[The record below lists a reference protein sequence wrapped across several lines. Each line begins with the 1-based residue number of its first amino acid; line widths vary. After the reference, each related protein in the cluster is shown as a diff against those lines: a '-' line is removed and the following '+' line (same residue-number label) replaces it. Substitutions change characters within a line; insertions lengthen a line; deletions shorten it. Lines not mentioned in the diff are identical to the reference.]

1 MILMKKKTNKILVLL
16 LTLTLL
22 LPSFSFAQT
31 SVDYEYV
38 DFIVEYINA
47 YYIKDI
53 DYETHQNNILKG
65 LLQNLDPY
73 SDYYSKEE
81 YEEFIN
87 SLNQSFSGIGIVLK
101 FEKNNVV
108 IDRVLDDTPAKA
120 QGLKAGDV
128 IISVNYQKVE
138 GLSLEEVT
146 SLLRGKAGNI
156 VRIEIKRE
164 NELKVIKVRREK
176 IEISPVEYDVFK
188 GVGYIKLNSFS
199 DKASEKVKEA
209 LKYIDTVGTNKVILD
224 LRDNPGGYLD
234 EAVKVASL
242 FVPKGPIVHIKDK
255 YGNVQSHYSNL
266 EESKY
271 KLVVLVNEKSAS
283 ASEIVAAAVK
293 DTKAGY
299 IIGTKTYGK
308 GTVQNIVQLPKGD
321 AMKLTVAEYFS
332 PKWVKI
338 DGVGVTPD
346 LIVENETFDTQLEK
360 AIDYLNN

>member
-1 MILMKKKTNKILVLL
+1 MKKKTSKILVFL

-22 LPSFSFAQT
+22 VPSFSFAQT
-31 SVDYEYV
+31 SIDYGYV

-73 SDYYSKEE
+73 SDYYTKEE
-81 YEEFIN
+81 YEDFIN
-87 SLNQSFSGIGIVLK
+87 NLNQSFSGIGIVIKLVN
-101 FEKNNVV
+101 NNVV
-108 IDRVLDDTPAKA
+108 IDKVLDDSPAKA

-138 GLSLEEVT
+138 GLSLDQVT

-156 VRIEIKRE
+156 VRIEIKRDG
-164 NELKVIKVRREK
+164 ELEVFKVRREK
-176 IEISPVEYDVFK
+176 IEISPVEYDVSK

-199 DKASEKVKEA
+199 DKASDKVKEA
-209 LKYIDTVGTNKVILD
+209 LDYMDTVGTKKVILD

-255 YGNVQSHYSNL
+255 YGNVQSYYSNL
-266 EESKY
+266 EKSRYE
-271 KLVVLVNEKSAS
+271 LVVLVNHNSAS

-321 AMKLTVAEYFS
+321 AIKLTVAEYFS

-338 DGVGVTPD
+338 NGVGVTPD

-360 AIDYLNN
+360 AINYLNN

>member
-1 MILMKKKTNKILVLL
+1 MKKKMNRLLIFLLVL
-16 LTLTLL
+16 TIL
-22 LPSFSFAQT
+22 LPSASFAQ
-31 SVDYEYV
+31 SGIDYGYV
-38 DFIVEYINA
+38 DFIVEYINS

-73 SDYYSKEE
+73 SDYYTKEE
-81 YEEFIN
+81 YEDFIN
-87 SLNQSFSGIGIVLK
+87 SLNQSFAGIGIVIKLQNK
-101 FEKNNVV
+101 DVV
-108 IDRVLDDTPAKA
+108 IDKVLDNTPAQA

-128 IISVNYQKVE
+128 IISINYQKVE
-138 GLSLEEVT
+138 GLSLDQVT

-156 VRIEIKRE
+156 VRIEIKRDG
-164 NELKVIKVRREK
+164 ELKVFKVRREK
-176 IEISPVEYDVFK
+176 IEISPVEYDVSK

-199 DKASEKVKEA
+199 DKASDKVKEA
-209 LKYIDTVGTNKVILD
+209 LDYIDTVGTKKVILD

-255 YGNVQSHYSNL
+255 YGNVQSYYSNL
-266 EESKY
+266 EKTKY
-271 KLVVLVNEKSAS
+271 ELVVLVNHNSAS

-338 DGVGVTPD
+338 NGVGVTPD

-360 AIDYLNN
+360 AINYLNN

>member
-1 MILMKKKTNKILVLL
+1 MNRLLICLLVL
-16 LTLTLL
+16 TIL
-22 LPSFSFAQT
+22 LPSASFAQT
-31 SVDYEYV
+31 SIDYGYV

-73 SDYYSKEE
+73 SDYYTKEE
-81 YEEFIN
+81 YEDFIN
-87 SLNQSFSGIGIVLK
+87 NLNQSFSGIGIVIKLVN
-101 FEKNNVV
+101 NNVV
-108 IDRVLDDTPAKA
+108 IDKVLDDSPAKA

-138 GLSLEEVT
+138 GLSLDQVT
-146 SLLRGKAGNI
+146 ALLRGKAGNI
-156 VRIEIKRE
+156 VRIEIKRDG
-164 NELKVIKVRREK
+164 ELKVFKVRREK
-176 IEISPVEYDVFK
+176 IEISPVEYDVSK

-199 DKASEKVKEA
+199 DKASDKVKEA
-209 LKYIDTVGTNKVILD
+209 LDYMDTVGTKKVILD

-255 YGNVQSHYSNL
+255 YGNVQSYYSNL
-266 EESKY
+266 EKSRYE
-271 KLVVLVNEKSAS
+271 LVVLVNHNSAS
-283 ASEIVAAAVK
+283 ASEIVAASVK

-308 GTVQNIVQLPKGD
+308 GTVQNIVTLPKGD
-321 AMKLTVAEYFS
+321 AIKLTVAEYFS

-338 DGVGVTPD
+338 NGVGVTPD

-360 AIDYLNN
+360 AINYLNN

>member
-1 MILMKKKTNKILVLL
+1 MKKKTSKILVFL

-22 LPSFSFAQT
+22 VPSFSFAQT
-31 SVDYEYV
+31 SIDYGYV

-73 SDYYSKEE
+73 SDYYTKEE
-81 YEEFIN
+81 YEDFIN
-87 SLNQSFSGIGIVLK
+87 NLNQSFSGIGIVIKLVN
-101 FEKNNVV
+101 NNVV
-108 IDRVLDDTPAKA
+108 IDKVLDDSPAKA

-138 GLSLEEVT
+138 GLSLDQVT

-156 VRIEIKRE
+156 VRIEIKRDG
-164 NELKVIKVRREK
+164 ELEVFKVRREK
-176 IEISPVEYDVFK
+176 IEISPVEYDVSK

-199 DKASEKVKEA
+199 DKASDKVKEA
-209 LKYIDTVGTNKVILD
+209 LDYMDTVGTKKVILD

-255 YGNVQSHYSNL
+255 YGNVQSYYSNL
-266 EESKY
+266 EKSRYE
-271 KLVVLVNEKSAS
+271 LVVLVNHNSAS

-321 AMKLTVAEYFS
+321 AIKLTVAEYFS

-338 DGVGVTPD
+338 NGVGVTPD
-346 LIVENETFDTQLEK
+346 LTVENETFDTQLEK
-360 AIDYLNN
+360 AINYLNN

>member
-1 MILMKKKTNKILVLL
+1 MKKKTSKILVFL

-22 LPSFSFAQT
+22 VPSFSFAQT
-31 SVDYEYV
+31 SIDYGYV

-73 SDYYSKEE
+73 SDYYTKEE

-87 SLNQSFSGIGIVLK
+87 SLNQSFSGIGIVIKLVN
-101 FEKNNVV
+101 NNVV
-108 IDRVLDDTPAKA
+108 IDKVLDDSPAKS
-120 QGLKAGDV
+120 QGLKAGDL

-156 VRIEIKRE
+156 VRIEIKRDG
-164 NELKVIKVRREK
+164 ELKVFKVRREK

-199 DKASEKVKEA
+199 DEASEKVEEA

-242 FVPKGPIVHIKDK
+242 FIPKGPIVHIKDK
-255 YGNVQSHYSNL
+255 YGNVQSYYSNL

-308 GTVQNIVQLPKGD
+308 GTVQNIVQLPKED
-321 AMKLTVAEYFS
+321 AIKLTVAEYFS
-332 PKWVKI
+332 PNWVKI
-338 DGVGVTPD
+338 DRVGVTPD
-346 LIVENETFDTQLEK
+346 LIVENETFDNQLEK